1 MAAIEEFALESAI
14 RVRNRGVAL
23 LINFAQLDGNTVISL
38 FVTFS
43 DWDDQEIISVNDVY
57 PNGAFIQGD
66 VVKLKGNRWEAD
78 YPWVVKTVYDD
89 SVKVVDAKKQVLDVY
104 KRRLKNLSYVTLP
117 LADEPDN
124 IVIRDSFNVFW

>member
-1 MAAIEEFALESAI
+1 MATIEEFALESAI

-57 PNGAFIQGD
+57 PNGAFTQGD
-66 VVKLKGNRWEAD
+66 IVKLKENRWEAD

-104 KRRLKNLSYVTLP
+104 KRRLKNLSYITLP